1 MHLPPL
7 DVAVYPVVTM
17 SHGRHGGRSTRTMSS
32 ISSTSSSSSTSSTGT
47 VTTTTNTPDFSS
59 IQRVIR
65 NVFRSSKITVQQVER
80 LQGRLHQVYLARL
93 TDGSSLVLK
102 CPPLFNTRML
112 RHERHSL
119 ETERKTMET
128 LREYTQLSV
137 PQVIKYDS
145 QGGALGSPFLMM
157 SFLPGRRLSELS
169 SFLSAS
175 ERKVVDRTLGA
186 YVRSLTAL
194 SATQFGP
201 THRVFAKK
209 GSSSWR
215 EAFLALLES
224 ALRDAEDMLVTI
236 PYDSIRYYVGQQSQC
251 LDEVTEPRLVAL
263 NVCDPQNVLLDER
276 TKQVTGLVG
285 FSNVIWG
292 DPLMSGGIADGSEA
306 FFEGYGQCPART
318 GGAKARQSI
327 YTTYK
332 AVVQVVSHYYR
343 PHLEIDELDARR
355 SLTYAL
361 NDLAQM

>member
-17 SHGRHGGRSTRTMSS
+17 SHGRHGGRSTRPLSS
-32 ISSTSSSSSTSSTGT
+32 TSTSSSASSTRTTAVSTT
-47 VTTTTNTPDFSS
+47 TPDFTS
-59 IQRVIR
+59 IQKVIR

-93 TDGSSLVLK
+93 ADGSSLVLK
-102 CPPLFNTRML
+102 CPPPFNTRML
-112 RHERHSL
+112 RHEKHSL
-119 ETERKTMET
+119 ETERKTLET

-145 QGGALGSPFLMM
+145 QGGTLGLPFLMT
-157 SFLPGRRLSELS
+157 SYLPGRKLSEQS
-169 SFLSAS
+169 SILSAS
-175 ERKVVDRTLGA
+175 ERKTIDRTLGA

-209 GSSSWR
+209 GSKSWR

-224 ALRDAEDMLVTI
+224 ALRDAEDMLVTV
-236 PYDSIRYYVGQQSQC
+236 PYDSIRYYVGRHTQF

-263 NVCDPQNVLLDER
+263 NCCDPDNVLLDEQ
-276 TKQVTGLVG
+276 TKEVTGLVG

-292 DPLMSGGIADGSEA
+292 DPLMSGGIADGSES
-306 FFEGYGQCPART
+306 FFEGYGQCPTRTTSERARI
-318 GGAKARQSI
+318 SM
-327 YTTYK
+327 YTTYR
-332 AVVQVVSHYYR
+332 AVLQIVSHYYR
-343 PHLEIDELDARR
+343 PHLDIDELEARR
-355 SLTYAL
+355 ALTYAL
-361 NDLAQM
+361 NNLAQT